1 MGPLAIPRLWLSGSA
16 QGRAQDSPEQHA
28 MKRSIVTALAL
39 AAVASASL
47 AGTAEAGYSTVQQ
60 CTALSGTIHY
70 TPSLKKAASAVT
82 ETITGTISGCSGQ
95 NGAQAGSGTFFAQ
108 LSSPAASKT
117 ANNESGTFVINWPAA
132 SGLNP
137 TTGRIST
144 IGPNAGPYLVQGQD
158 TAGAYTSAVLST
170 SWVVTGQTLGGKKHN
185 QIVAETFTNALPL
198 AIKVNLADSPPQ
210 QRDPTR
216 RRPISL
222 GRRLAG

>member
-1 MGPLAIPRLWLSGSA
+1 
-16 QGRAQDSPEQHA
+16 

-47 AGTAEAGYSTVQQ
+47 AGTAQAGYSTVQQ
-60 CTALSGTIHY
+60 CTSLSGTIHY
-70 TPSLKKAASAVT
+70 SPSLKKAAGAVT

-117 ANNESGTFVINWPAA
+117 VNNEAGTFVINWPAA

-137 TTGRIST
+137 TTGRLST
-144 IGPNAGPYLVQGQD
+144 TGPNAGLYLANGQD
-158 TAGAYTSAVLST
+158 SAGAYTGAILNT

-185 QIVAETFTNALPL
+185 QVVGESFVNALPL
-198 AIKVNLADSPPQ
+198 AIKVNF
-210 QRDPTR
+210 
-216 RRPISL
+216 
-222 GRRLAG
+222 G